1 MQIVNNLEELEAVLR
16 IDLSGYVM
24 EIPVTHAGIRL
35 GRAMDKVAQAIRQ
48 GDRSAVI
55 VGYQIIIHD
64 PHLPFGKIIKSNFAR
79 ALKRHIDCLTM
90 QEKMCLASKTA
101 ELLSL
106 PFCPREVEDYCR
118 LVKKMGHPVLDKVIA
133 MARPGSEKARS
144 LLVYLGMPEPP
155 KRSVQG

>member
-16 IDLSGYVM
+16 IDLSAYVT

-35 GRAMDKVAQAIRQ
+35 GCSMDKVAQAIRQ

-55 VGYQIIIHD
+55 VCYQIIIHD
-64 PHLPFGKIIKSNFAR
+64 LHLPFGKIIKSNFAR
-79 ALKRHIDCLTM
+79 VLKRHIDCL
-90 QEKMCLASKTA
+90 
-101 ELLSL
+101 
-106 PFCPREVEDYCR
+106 
-118 LVKKMGHPVLDKVIA
+118 
-133 MARPGSEKARS
+133 S